1 MSRVAGEANKMRL
14 IIGLL
19 LLGGGG
25 LAALA
30 VAWFFYS
37 TSASSNRNAQ
47 TDVSVAEPA
56 QTDAASASKPASSNV
71 NDGKAEDKTEITNT
85 EDAGQAQLII
95 DVARIGPDGS
105 AVIAGT
111 APPETEIRLLD
122 GNQPLTNTLS
132 NKDGEWVAVPDTL
145 LKPGNHLIIAEMTDE
160 NGQIIRAERGV
171 LIELADN
178 NAQKPLVALVP
189 MTDDAAAEILSAPET
204 LDVADA
210 SPENNGQTNAGQ
222 AQADNAEVLAQKEVT
237 AILVMPPEIALGTL
251 SWSDN
256 NQLRIKGRSNGGVGV
271 SGSFAGN
278 AFRDIMFE
286 QDGDK
291 TGDWSALVSV
301 PDAKKG
307 RALIQ
312 TNLLDID
319 GSIVLSTQVELDLAQ
334 LEIGLDGSEMV
345 IIRKG
350 DMLWRIAYRTYGSG
364 IRYLDIV
371 KRNARQINN
380 PDLIYPAQVFALPET
395 KDSAQ

>member
-1 MSRVAGEANKMRL
+1 MSRVAGEANEMRL

-37 TSASSNRNAQ
+37 TSDPSNSNAQ
-47 TDVSVAEPA
+47 TDVSVSEPEQTAE
-56 QTDAASASKPASSNV
+56 TKPASPNAGTQQAKG
-71 NDGKAEDKTEITNT
+71 DKAAETTSDTSLS
-85 EDAGQAQLII
+85 QLVI

-122 GNQPLTNTLS
+122 GVQPLTKTLS
-132 NKDGEWVAVPDTL
+132 NSKGEWVAVPDTL
-145 LKPGNHLIIAEMTDE
+145 LRPGNHLIIAEMTDE
-160 NGQIIRAERGV
+160 NGQIIRAERGI
-171 LIELADN
+171 LIELADKEG
-178 NAQKPLVALVP
+178 QKPLVALVP
-189 MTDDAAAEILSAPET
+189 MTDDAATEILSAPET
-204 LDVADA
+204 LDLADA
-210 SPENNGQTNAGQ
+210 NELNKENTGETKAV
-222 AQADNAEVLAQKEVT
+222 NAESLAQKEIT
-237 AILVMPPEIALGTL
+237 AILVMPPEIAIGTL

-278 AFRDIMFE
+278 TFRDIAFKE
-286 QDGDK
+286 DGDAA
-291 TGDWSALVSV
+291 GDWSALVSV
-301 PDAKKG
+301 PDLKKG
-307 RALIQ
+307 RALIE
-312 TNLLDID
+312 TNLLDLD
-319 GSIVLSTQVELDLAQ
+319 GSIVLTSQVELDLAQ

-395 KDSAQ
+395 QDKEQ

>member
-1 MSRVAGEANKMRL
+1 MRL

-30 VAWFFYS
+30 VALFFYS
-37 TSASSNRNAQ
+37 TSDPSNSNAQ
-47 TDVSVAEPA
+47 TDVSVSEPEQTAE
-56 QTDAASASKPASSNV
+56 TKSAS
-71 NDGKAEDKTEITNT
+71 GYKATETKNNQT
-85 EDAGQAQLII
+85 LTQLVI

-122 GNQPLTNTLS
+122 GVQPLTKTLS
-132 NKDGEWVAVPDTL
+132 NNNGEWVAVPDTL
-145 LKPGNHLIIAEMTDE
+145 LSPGNHLIIAEMTDK
-160 NGQIIRAERGV
+160 NGQIIRAERGI

-178 NAQKPLVALVP
+178 GGQKPLVVLVP
-189 MTDDAAAEILSAPET
+189 MTDDAATEILSGPET

-210 SPENNGQTNAGQ
+210 SEGNTSEGNNGQIKAVNG
-222 AQADNAEVLAQKEVT
+222 EILAQKEVT
-237 AILVMPPEIALGTL
+237 AILVMPPEIAIGTL

-256 NQLRIKGRSNGGVGV
+256 NQLRVKGRSNGGVGV

-278 AFRDIMFE
+278 NFRDIKFE
-286 QDGDK
+286 EDGEEA
-291 TGDWSALVSV
+291 GDWSALVSV
-301 PDAKKG
+301 PDLKKG
-307 RALIQ
+307 SALIQ
-312 TNLLDID
+312 TNLLDLD
-319 GSIVLSTQVELDLAQ
+319 GSIVLTSQVELDLAQ

-345 IIRKG
+345 IISKG

-380 PDLIYPAQVFALPET
+380 PDLIYPAQVFALPDT
-395 KDSAQ
+395 GKNGQ

>member
-1 MSRVAGEANKMRL
+1 MRL
-14 IIGLL
+14 IIGFLL
-19 LLGGGG
+19 FGGGG

-37 TSASSNRNAQ
+37 TSDLKNNSAQNGASVTDPEQ
-47 TDVSVAEPA
+47 TAE
-56 QTDAASASKPASSNV
+56 TKPATSNAGMGKSKGNRAHETTDDSSLPRLV
-71 NDGKAEDKTEITNT
+71 
-85 EDAGQAQLII
+85 I

-111 APPETEIRLLD
+111 APRQTEIRLLD
-122 GNQPLTNTLS
+122 GAQPLSRTLS
-132 NKDGEWVAVPDTL
+132 NKNGEWVAVPDTIL
-145 LKPGNHLIIAEMTDE
+145 GPGNHLIIAEMTDE
-160 NGQIIRAERGV
+160 NGQIIRAERGI
-171 LIELADN
+171 LIELADKEG
-178 NAQKPLVALVP
+178 QKPLVALVP
-189 MTDDAAAEILSAPET
+189 MTDDAVTEILSAPEM

-210 SPENNGQTNAGQ
+210 GGGNAIRENTGHTKAVNG
-222 AQADNAEVLAQKEVT
+222 EVLAQKEVT
-237 AILVMPPEIALGTL
+237 AILVMPPEIAIGTL

-271 SGSFAGN
+271 SGSFSGN
-278 AFRDIMFE
+278 IFRDITFQE
-286 QDGDK
+286 DGDEA
-291 TGDWSALVSV
+291 GDWSALVSV
-301 PDAKKG
+301 PDPKKG

-312 TNLLDID
+312 TNLLDLD
-319 GSIVLSTQVELDLAQ
+319 GSIVLTSQVELDLVQ

-380 PDLIYPAQVFALPET
+380 PDLIYPAQVFALPQKGENE
-395 KDSAQ
+395 

>member
-1 MSRVAGEANKMRL
+1 MRL

-37 TSASSNRNAQ
+37 TSDPSNSNAQ
-47 TDVSVAEPA
+47 TDVSVSEPEPTAE
-56 QTDAASASKPASSNV
+56 TKPASSNAGTQQAKG
-71 NDGKAEDKTEITNT
+71 DKAAETTSDTSLS
-85 EDAGQAQLII
+85 QLVI

-122 GNQPLTNTLS
+122 GVQPLTKTLS
-132 NKDGEWVAVPDTL
+132 NSKGEWVAVPDTL
-145 LKPGNHLIIAEMTDE
+145 LRPGNHLIIAEMTDE
-160 NGQIIRAERGV
+160 NGQIIRAERGI
-171 LIELADN
+171 LIELADKEG
-178 NAQKPLVALVP
+178 QKPLVALVP
-189 MTDDAAAEILSAPET
+189 MTDDAATEILSAPET
-204 LDVADA
+204 LDLADA
-210 SPENNGQTNAGQ
+210 NELNKENTGETKAV
-222 AQADNAEVLAQKEVT
+222 NAESLAQKEIT
-237 AILVMPPEIALGTL
+237 AILVMPPEIAIGTL

-278 AFRDIMFE
+278 TFRDIAFKE
-286 QDGDK
+286 DGDAA
-291 TGDWSALVSV
+291 GDWSALVSV
-301 PDAKKG
+301 PDLKKG
-307 RALIQ
+307 RALIE
-312 TNLLDID
+312 TNLLDLD
-319 GSIVLSTQVELDLAQ
+319 GSIVLTSQVELDLAQ

-395 KDSAQ
+395 QDTEQ

>member
-14 IIGLL
+14 IIGFL

-56 QTDAASASKPASSNV
+56 QTDAASASKPASSNA

-111 APPETEIRLLD
+111 APTESEIRLLD

-256 NQLRIKGRSNGGVGV
+256 NQLRIKGRSTGGVGV

>member
-37 TSASSNRNAQ
+37 TSDPSNSNAQ
-47 TDVSVAEPA
+47 TDVSVSEPE
-56 QTDAASASKPASSNV
+56 QTDETKPASLNAGMQQAKG
-71 NDGKAEDKTEITNT
+71 DKATETTSDKILP
-85 EDAGQAQLII
+85 QLVI

-105 AVIAGT
+105 AVIAGK

-122 GNQPLTNTLS
+122 GVQPLTKTLS
-132 NKDGEWVAVPDTL
+132 NSKGEWVAVPDTL
-145 LKPGNHLIIAEMTDE
+145 LRPGNHLIIAEMTDE
-160 NGQIIRAERGV
+160 NGQIIRAERGI
-171 LIELADN
+171 LIELADKE
-178 NAQKPLVALVP
+178 AQKPLVALVP
-189 MTDDAAAEILSAPET
+189 MTDDAATEILSAPET
-204 LDVADA
+204 LGVGDA
-210 SPENNGQTNAGQ
+210 NELNKENTGETKAV
-222 AQADNAEVLAQKEVT
+222 NAEILAQKEIT
-237 AILVMPPEIALGTL
+237 AILVMPPEIAIGTL

-278 AFRDIMFE
+278 TFRDIAFKE
-286 QDGDK
+286 DGDAA
-291 TGDWSALVSV
+291 GDWSALVSV
-301 PDAKKG
+301 PDLKKG
-307 RALIQ
+307 RALIE
-312 TNLLDID
+312 TNLLDLD
-319 GSIVLSTQVELDLAQ
+319 GSIVLTSQVELDLAQ

-371 KRNARQINN
+371 KRNARQIND
-380 PDLIYPAQVFALPET
+380 PDLIYPAQIFALPET
-395 KDSAQ
+395 EDNGQ

>member
-1 MSRVAGEANKMRL
+1 MRL

-37 TSASSNRNAQ
+37 TSEPSNNNAQ
-47 TDVSVAEPA
+47 TDVSVSEPEQTAE
-56 QTDAASASKPASSNV
+56 TKPASG
-71 NDGKAEDKTEITNT
+71 DIATKTPSDTS
-85 EDAGQAQLII
+85 QPQLVI
-95 DVARIGPDGS
+95 DLARIGPDGS

-122 GNQPLTNTLS
+122 GIQPLTKTLS
-132 NKDGEWVAVPDTL
+132 NNNGEWVAVPDTL
-145 LKPGNHLIIAEMTDE
+145 LSPGNHLIIAEMTDE
-160 NGQIIRAERGV
+160 NGQIIRAERGI
-171 LIELADN
+171 LIELVGKGG
-178 NAQKPLVALVP
+178 QKPLVALVP

-210 SPENNGQTNAGQ
+210 SEGSKEKMGETKAVNG
-222 AQADNAEVLAQKEVT
+222 EILAQKEVT
-237 AILVMPPEIALGTL
+237 SILVMPPEIAIGTL

-256 NQLRIKGRSNGGVGV
+256 NQLRIKGRSNGGVGI
-271 SGSFAGN
+271 SGSFAEN
-278 AFRDIMFE
+278 IFKDIKFE
-286 QDGDK
+286 EDGEEA
-291 TGDWSALVSV
+291 GDWSALVSV
-301 PDAKKG
+301 PDLKKG

-312 TNLLDID
+312 IKLLDLD
-319 GSIVLSTQVELDLAQ
+319 GSTVLTSQVALDLAQ

-350 DMLWRIAYRTYGSG
+350 DMLWRIAYRTYGRG

-395 KDSAQ
+395 GKNGQ

>member
-1 MSRVAGEANKMRL
+1 MRL

-37 TSASSNRNAQ
+37 TSDPSNSNAQ
-47 TDVSVAEPA
+47 TDVSVSEPEQTAE
-56 QTDAASASKPASSNV
+56 TKPASLNAGTQQAKG
-71 NDGKAEDKTEITNT
+71 DKATETTSDTILP
-85 EDAGQAQLII
+85 QLVI

-122 GNQPLTNTLS
+122 GVQPLTKTLS
-132 NKDGEWVAVPDTL
+132 NSKGEWVAVPDTL
-145 LKPGNHLIIAEMTDE
+145 LRPGNHLIIAEMTDE
-160 NGQIIRAERGV
+160 NGQIIRAERGI
-171 LIELADN
+171 LIELADKEG
-178 NAQKPLVALVP
+178 QKPLVALVP
-189 MTDDAAAEILSAPET
+189 MTDDAATEILSAPET
-204 LDVADA
+204 LDLADA
-210 SPENNGQTNAGQ
+210 NESNKENTGETKAV
-222 AQADNAEVLAQKEVT
+222 NAEILAQKEIT
-237 AILVMPPEIALGTL
+237 AILVMPPEIAIGTL

-278 AFRDIMFE
+278 TFRDIAFKE
-286 QDGDK
+286 DGDEA
-291 TGDWSALVSV
+291 GNWSALVSV
-301 PDAKKG
+301 PDLKKG
-307 RALIQ
+307 RALIE
-312 TNLLDID
+312 TNLLDLD
-319 GSIVLSTQVELDLAQ
+319 GSIVLTSQVELDLAQ

-371 KRNARQINN
+371 KRNARQIHD
-380 PDLIYPAQVFALPET
+380 PDLIYPAQIFALPET
-395 KDSAQ
+395 EDNGQ

>member
-1 MSRVAGEANKMRL
+1 MRL

-37 TSASSNRNAQ
+37 TSDPSNSNAQ
-47 TDVSVAEPA
+47 TDVSVSEPEPTAE
-56 QTDAASASKPASSNV
+56 TKPASSNAGTQQAKG
-71 NDGKAEDKTEITNT
+71 DKATETT
-85 EDAGQAQLII
+85 SDTSLSQLVI

-122 GNQPLTNTLS
+122 GVQPLTKTLS
-132 NKDGEWVAVPDTL
+132 NSKGEWVAVPDTL
-145 LKPGNHLIIAEMTDE
+145 LRPGNHLIIAEMTDE
-160 NGQIIRAERGV
+160 NGQIIRAERGI
-171 LIELADN
+171 LIELADKEG
-178 NAQKPLVALVP
+178 QKPLVALVP
-189 MTDDAAAEILSAPET
+189 MTDDAATEILSAPET
-204 LDVADA
+204 LDLADA
-210 SPENNGQTNAGQ
+210 NELNKENTGETKAV
-222 AQADNAEVLAQKEVT
+222 NAESLAQKEIT
-237 AILVMPPEIALGTL
+237 AILVMPPEIAIGTL

-278 AFRDIMFE
+278 TFRDIAFKE
-286 QDGDK
+286 DGDEA
-291 TGDWSALVSV
+291 GNWSALVSV
-301 PDAKKG
+301 PDLKKG
-307 RALIQ
+307 RALIE
-312 TNLLDID
+312 TNLLDLD
-319 GSIVLSTQVELDLAQ
+319 GSIVLTSQVELDLAQ

-395 KDSAQ
+395 LDTEK

>member
-1 MSRVAGEANKMRL
+1 MRL

-37 TSASSNRNAQ
+37 TSDPSNSNAQ
-47 TDVSVAEPA
+47 TDVSVSEPEQTAE
-56 QTDAASASKPASSNV
+56 TKPASLNAGTQQAKG
-71 NDGKAEDKTEITNT
+71 DKATETTSDTILP
-85 EDAGQAQLII
+85 QLVI

-122 GNQPLTNTLS
+122 GVQPLTKTLS
-132 NKDGEWVAVPDTL
+132 NSKGEWVAVPDTL
-145 LKPGNHLIIAEMTDE
+145 LRPGNHLIIAEMTDE
-160 NGQIIRAERGV
+160 NGQIIRAERGI
-171 LIELADN
+171 LIELADKEG
-178 NAQKPLVALVP
+178 QKPLVVLVP
-189 MTDDAAAEILSAPET
+189 MTDDAATEILSAPET

-210 SPENNGQTNAGQ
+210 SEGNTSEGNTGQIKAVNG
-222 AQADNAEVLAQKEVT
+222 EILAQKEVT
-237 AILVMPPEIALGTL
+237 AILVMPPEIAIGTL

-278 AFRDIMFE
+278 TFRDIAFKE
-286 QDGDK
+286 DGDEA
-291 TGDWSALVSV
+291 GNWSALVSV
-301 PDAKKG
+301 PDLKKG
-307 RALIQ
+307 RALIE
-312 TNLLDID
+312 TNLLDLD
-319 GSIVLSTQVELDLAQ
+319 GSIVLTSQVELDLAQ

-371 KRNARQINN
+371 KRNARQIHD
-380 PDLIYPAQVFALPET
+380 PDLIYPAQIFALPET
-395 KDSAQ
+395 EDNGQ

>member
-1 MSRVAGEANKMRL
+1 MSQVAGEANKMRL

-37 TSASSNRNAQ
+37 TSDPSNSNAQ
-47 TDVSVAEPA
+47 TDVSVSEPE
-56 QTDAASASKPASSNV
+56 QTDETKPASLNAGMQQAKG
-71 NDGKAEDKTEITNT
+71 DKATETTSDKILP
-85 EDAGQAQLII
+85 QLVI

-105 AVIAGT
+105 AVIAGK

-122 GNQPLTNTLS
+122 GVQPLTKTLS
-132 NKDGEWVAVPDTL
+132 NSKGEWVAVPDTL
-145 LKPGNHLIIAEMTDE
+145 LRPGNHLIIAEMTDE
-160 NGQIIRAERGV
+160 NGQIIRAERGI
-171 LIELADN
+171 LIELADKEG
-178 NAQKPLVALVP
+178 QKPLVALVP
-189 MTDDAAAEILSAPET
+189 MTDDAATEILSAPET
-204 LDVADA
+204 LDLADA
-210 SPENNGQTNAGQ
+210 NELNKENTGETQ
-222 AQADNAEVLAQKEVT
+222 AVNAEILAQKEIT
-237 AILVMPPEIALGTL
+237 AILVMPPEIAIGTL

-278 AFRDIMFE
+278 TFRDIAFKE
-286 QDGDK
+286 DGNES
-291 TGDWSALVSV
+291 GNWSALVSV
-301 PDAKKG
+301 PDLKKG
-307 RALIQ
+307 RALIE
-312 TNLLDID
+312 TNLLDLD
-319 GSIVLSTQVELDLAQ
+319 GSIVLTSQVELDLAQ
-334 LEIGLDGSEMV
+334 LKIGLDGSEMV

-371 KRNARQINN
+371 KRNARQIND

-395 KDSAQ
+395 EDNGQ

>member
-37 TSASSNRNAQ
+37 TSYPSNSNAQ
-47 TDVSVAEPA
+47 TDVSVSEPEPTAE
-56 QTDAASASKPASSNV
+56 TKPASPNAGTQQAKG
-71 NDGKAEDKTEITNT
+71 DKAAETTSDTSLS
-85 EDAGQAQLII
+85 QLVI

-122 GNQPLTNTLS
+122 GVQPLTKTLS
-132 NKDGEWVAVPDTL
+132 NSKGEWVAVPDTL
-145 LKPGNHLIIAEMTDE
+145 LRPGNHLIIAEMTDE
-160 NGQIIRAERGV
+160 NGQIIRAERGI
-171 LIELADN
+171 LIELADKEG
-178 NAQKPLVALVP
+178 QKPLVALVP
-189 MTDDAAAEILSAPET
+189 MTDDAATEILSAPET
-204 LDVADA
+204 LDLADA
-210 SPENNGQTNAGQ
+210 NELNKENTGETKAV
-222 AQADNAEVLAQKEVT
+222 NAESLAQKEIT
-237 AILVMPPEIALGTL
+237 AILVMPPEIAIGTL

-256 NQLRIKGRSNGGVGV
+256 NQLCIKGRSTGGVGV

-278 AFRDIMFE
+278 TFRDIAFKE
-286 QDGDK
+286 DGDEA
-291 TGDWSALVSV
+291 GNWSALVSV
-301 PDAKKG
+301 PDLKKG
-307 RALIQ
+307 RALIE
-312 TNLLDID
+312 TNLLDLD
-319 GSIVLSTQVELDLAQ
+319 GSIALTSQVELDLAQ

-395 KDSAQ
+395 QDTEQ

>member
-1 MSRVAGEANKMRL
+1 MRL

-37 TSASSNRNAQ
+37 TSDPSNSNAQ
-47 TDVSVAEPA
+47 TDVSVSEPEQTAE
-56 QTDAASASKPASSNV
+56 TKPASLNAGTQQAKG
-71 NDGKAEDKTEITNT
+71 DKATETTSDTILP
-85 EDAGQAQLII
+85 QLVI

-122 GNQPLTNTLS
+122 GVQPLTKTLS
-132 NKDGEWVAVPDTL
+132 NSKGEWVAVPDTL
-145 LKPGNHLIIAEMTDE
+145 LRPGNHLIIAEMTDE
-160 NGQIIRAERGV
+160 NGQIIRAERGI
-171 LIELADN
+171 LIELADKEG
-178 NAQKPLVALVP
+178 QKPLVALVP
-189 MTDDAAAEILSAPET
+189 MTDDAATEILSAPET
-204 LDVADA
+204 LDLADA
-210 SPENNGQTNAGQ
+210 NELNKENTGETKAV
-222 AQADNAEVLAQKEVT
+222 NAEVLAQKEIT
-237 AILVMPPEIALGTL
+237 AILVMPPEIAIGTL

-256 NQLRIKGRSNGGVGV
+256 NQLRIKGRSNGGVSV

-278 AFRDIMFE
+278 TFRDIAFKE
-286 QDGDK
+286 DGDEA
-291 TGDWSALVSV
+291 GNWSALVSV
-301 PDAKKG
+301 PDLKKG
-307 RALIQ
+307 HALIE
-312 TNLLDID
+312 TNLLDLD
-319 GSIVLSTQVELDLAQ
+319 GSIVLTSQVELDLAQ

-371 KRNARQINN
+371 KRNARQIHD
-380 PDLIYPAQVFALPET
+380 PDLIYPAQIFALPET
-395 KDSAQ
+395 EDNGQ

>member
-1 MSRVAGEANKMRL
+1 MRL

-37 TSASSNRNAQ
+37 TSDPSNSNAQ
-47 TDVSVAEPA
+47 TDVSVSEPEQTAE
-56 QTDAASASKPASSNV
+56 TKPASLNAGTQQAKG
-71 NDGKAEDKTEITNT
+71 DKATETT
-85 EDAGQAQLII
+85 SDTSLSQLVI

-122 GNQPLTNTLS
+122 GVQPLTKTLS
-132 NKDGEWVAVPDTL
+132 NSKGEWVAVPDTL
-145 LKPGNHLIIAEMTDE
+145 LRPGNHLIIAEMTDE
-160 NGQIIRAERGV
+160 NGQIIRAERGI
-171 LIELADN
+171 LIELADKEG
-178 NAQKPLVALVP
+178 QKPLVALVP
-189 MTDDAAAEILSAPET
+189 MTDDAATEILSAPET
-204 LDVADA
+204 LDLADA
-210 SPENNGQTNAGQ
+210 NELNKENTGETKAV
-222 AQADNAEVLAQKEVT
+222 NAEILAQKEIT
-237 AILVMPPEIALGTL
+237 AILVMPPEIAIGTL

-278 AFRDIMFE
+278 TFRDIAFKE
-286 QDGDK
+286 DGDAA
-291 TGDWSALVSV
+291 GDWSALVSV
-301 PDAKKG
+301 PDLKKG
-307 RALIQ
+307 RALIE
-312 TNLLDID
+312 TNLLDLD
-319 GSIVLSTQVELDLAQ
+319 GSIALTSQVELDLAQ

-395 KDSAQ
+395 QDTEQ

>member
-37 TSASSNRNAQ
+37 TSYPSNSNAQ
-47 TDVSVAEPA
+47 TDVSVSEPEQTAE
-56 QTDAASASKPASSNV
+56 TKPASSNAGTQQAKG
-71 NDGKAEDKTEITNT
+71 DKAAETTSDTSLS
-85 EDAGQAQLII
+85 QLVI

-122 GNQPLTNTLS
+122 GVQPLTKTLS
-132 NKDGEWVAVPDTL
+132 NSKGEWVAVPDTL
-145 LKPGNHLIIAEMTDE
+145 LRPGNHLIIAEMTDE
-160 NGQIIRAERGV
+160 NGQIIRAERGI
-171 LIELADN
+171 LIELADKEG
-178 NAQKPLVALVP
+178 QKPLVALVP
-189 MTDDAAAEILSAPET
+189 MTDDAATEILSAPET
-204 LDVADA
+204 LDLADA
-210 SPENNGQTNAGQ
+210 NELNKENTGETKAV
-222 AQADNAEVLAQKEVT
+222 NAESLAQKEIT
-237 AILVMPPEIALGTL
+237 AILVMPPEIAIGTL

-278 AFRDIMFE
+278 TFRDIAFKE
-286 QDGDK
+286 DGDEA
-291 TGDWSALVSV
+291 GNWSALVSV
-301 PDAKKG
+301 PDLKKG
-307 RALIQ
+307 RALIE
-312 TNLLDID
+312 TNLLDLD
-319 GSIVLSTQVELDLAQ
+319 GSIVLTSQVELDLAQ

-395 KDSAQ
+395 QDTEQ

>member
-1 MSRVAGEANKMRL
+1 MRL

-37 TSASSNRNAQ
+37 TSDPSNSNAQ
-47 TDVSVAEPA
+47 TDVSVSEPEQTAE
-56 QTDAASASKPASSNV
+56 TKPASLNAGTQQAKG
-71 NDGKAEDKTEITNT
+71 DKATETTSDTILP
-85 EDAGQAQLII
+85 QLVI

-122 GNQPLTNTLS
+122 GVQPLTKTLS
-132 NKDGEWVAVPDTL
+132 NSKGEWVAVPDTL
-145 LKPGNHLIIAEMTDE
+145 LRPGNHLIIAEMTDE
-160 NGQIIRAERGV
+160 NGQIIRAERGI
-171 LIELADN
+171 LIELADKEG
-178 NAQKPLVALVP
+178 QKPLVALVP
-189 MTDDAAAEILSAPET
+189 MTDDAATEILSAPET
-204 LDVADA
+204 LDLADA
-210 SPENNGQTNAGQ
+210 NELNKENTGETKAV
-222 AQADNAEVLAQKEVT
+222 NAEVLAQKEIT
-237 AILVMPPEIALGTL
+237 AILVMPPEIATGTL

-256 NQLRIKGRSNGGVGV
+256 NQLRIKGRSNGGVSV

-278 AFRDIMFE
+278 TFRDIAFKE
-286 QDGDK
+286 DGDEA
-291 TGDWSALVSV
+291 GNWSALVSV
-301 PDAKKG
+301 PDLKKG
-307 RALIQ
+307 RALIE
-312 TNLLDID
+312 TNLLDLD
-319 GSIVLSTQVELDLAQ
+319 GSIVLTSQVELDLAQ

-371 KRNARQINN
+371 KRNARQIHD
-380 PDLIYPAQVFALPET
+380 PDLIYPAQIFALPET
-395 KDSAQ
+395 EDNGQ

>member
-1 MSRVAGEANKMRL
+1 MRL

-30 VAWFFYS
+30 VALFFYS
-37 TSASSNRNAQ
+37 TSDPSNSNAQ
-47 TDVSVAEPA
+47 TDVSVSEPEQTAE
-56 QTDAASASKPASSNV
+56 TKSAS
-71 NDGKAEDKTEITNT
+71 GYKATETKNNQT
-85 EDAGQAQLII
+85 LTQLVI

-122 GNQPLTNTLS
+122 GVQPLTKTLS
-132 NKDGEWVAVPDTL
+132 NSKGEWVAVPDTL
-145 LKPGNHLIIAEMTDE
+145 LRPGNHLIIAEMTDE
-160 NGQIIRAERGV
+160 NGQIIRAERGI
-171 LIELADN
+171 LIELADKEG
-178 NAQKPLVALVP
+178 QKPLVALVP
-189 MTDDAAAEILSAPET
+189 MTDDAATEILSAPET
-204 LDVADA
+204 LDLADA
-210 SPENNGQTNAGQ
+210 NELNKENTGETKAV
-222 AQADNAEVLAQKEVT
+222 NAEILAQKEIT
-237 AILVMPPEIALGTL
+237 AILVMPPEIAIGTL

-278 AFRDIMFE
+278 TFRDIAFKE
-286 QDGDK
+286 DGNES
-291 TGDWSALVSV
+291 GNWSALVSV
-301 PDAKKG
+301 PDLKKG
-307 RALIQ
+307 RALIE
-312 TNLLDID
+312 TNLLDLD
-319 GSIVLSTQVELDLAQ
+319 GSIVLTSQVELDLAQ

-371 KRNARQINN
+371 KRNARQIHD
-380 PDLIYPAQVFALPET
+380 PDLIYPAQIFALPET
-395 KDSAQ
+395 EDNGQ